1 MKKAE
6 KMIDLGAPWCG
17 WEELTIGRKCFPVS
31 YLSDLWQELDDLFDL
46 EDDVDNLAVKRIM
59 LEGESYGDLHLTAMR
74 RKYGE
79 ELMIIWDDEE
89 DYVVM
94 TFPYKEFMLEYIK
107 EKNNIGENV
116 YVRDFLME
124 ERI

>member
-1 MKKAE
+1 
-6 KMIDLGAPWCG
+6 
-17 WEELTIGRKCFPVS
+17 
-31 YLSDLWQELDDLFDL
+31 
-46 EDDVDNLAVKRIM
+46 
-59 LEGESYGDLHLTAMR
+59 MR

-94 TFPYKEFMLEYIK
+94 TFPYKEFMIEYIK

-124 ERI
+124 ERT